1 MLLNEW
7 VDKFQKPKAKLE
19 RLIFLNL
26 LISMPIIFD
35 SHLVILPK
43 GEKKKQQHYFLQ
55 IVHSLEDLITLENRF
70 LKCVILNDWS

>member
-43 GEKKKQQHYFLQ
+43 GEKKKNNTIF
-55 IVHSLEDLITLENRF
+55 F
-70 LKCVILNDWS
+70 K